1 MSLDKKRHLVHRE
14 NSPLSIVKQ
23 CELLEIHRSGIYFK
37 PKLESLLNLRLMR
50 LIDEK
55 FIDCPFYGVPR
66 MTTWLNEDMGYAVNH
81 KRIERLYKV
90 MGIQTIFP
98 KKNLSKRNQKHKIYP
113 YLLKNL
119 IINRPNQVWQ
129 ADITYIP
136 LERGFMYMV
145 AIIDVYSR
153 KVLNWSISNTMN
165 VEWCLQVY
173 EDAIKQFG
181 CPEILNTDQGS
192 QFTSPIFTKASID
205 RDIKISMD
213 GKGRALDNIF
223 IERFWRALKYEH
235 IYLNPANGGLELY
248 EGVRKYIGFYNTER
262 RHTSINNNTPEKY
275 FNPSNL
281 IIKNKL
287 KFELSLS

>member
-1 MSLDKKRHLVHRE
+1 MSLDQKRHLVSRE
-14 NSPLSIVKQ
+14 NAPMSIVKQ

-37 PKLESLLNLRLMR
+37 PKLESTLNLKLMR
-50 LIDEK
+50 MIDEK
-55 FIDCPFYGVPR
+55 FIDCPFYGVQR
-66 MTTWLNEDMGYAVNH
+66 MTTWLRDDMGCIVNH

-90 MGIQTIFP
+90 MGLQTIFP

-119 IINRPNQVWQ
+119 PIVRPNQVWQ
-129 ADITYIP
+129 TDITYIP

-145 AIIDVYSR
+145 AIIDVFSR

-173 EDAIKQFG
+173 EDAIKQYG
-181 CPEILNTDQGS
+181 CPEIINTDQGS
-192 QFTSPIFTKASID
+192 QFTSPIFTKASLD

-213 GKGRALDNIF
+213 GKGRALDNIY

-235 IYLNPANGGLELY
+235 I
-248 EGVRKYIGFYNTER
+248 
-262 RHTSINNNTPEKY
+262 
-275 FNPSNL
+275 
-281 IIKNKL
+281 
-287 KFELSLS
+287 